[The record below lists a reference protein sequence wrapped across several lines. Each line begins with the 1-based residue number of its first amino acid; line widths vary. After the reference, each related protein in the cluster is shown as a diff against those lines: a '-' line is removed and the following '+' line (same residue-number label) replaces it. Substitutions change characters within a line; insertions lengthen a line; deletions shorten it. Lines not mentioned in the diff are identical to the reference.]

1 MAFFASSAWMMAAI
15 PATATGFFFLIV
27 NRVSAADA
35 LDENHSLK
43 EIQAFIRR
51 ADGRAYIPVGMGGV
65 SIFV

>member
-1 MAFFASSAWMMAAI
+1 MEQHNQTLCAVY
-15 PATATGFFFLIV
+15 GLIV

-65 SIFV
+65 SIFVYR

>member
-1 MAFFASSAWMMAAI
+1 MEQHNQTLCAVY
-15 PATATGFFFLIV
+15 GLIV

-35 LDENHSLK
+35 YHSLK

-51 ADGRAYIPVGMGGV
+51 ADGRAYIPLGMGGV